1 MGYASSL
8 KLFFS
13 YSHKDEAL
21 RNELVN
27 HLHILTRQGVISSWH
42 DRKILPGDEWD
53 HHIHEHLETA
63 DIILLLISADF
74 IASDYCL
81 DTEVKIALGRY
92 KSGEARVVPIL
103 LRPVDWTGTL
113 FAKLQVLPTHGK
125 PVTVW
130 ADRDEAFLDVAQG
143 IRKIA
148 EHLHARRTRQFE
160 EKQRISDQYKQK
172 VEEILSSSSGCISV
186 IACDTLNGS
195 STLNRGAVK
204 L

>member
-1 MGYASSL
+1 MEDESI

-27 HLHILTRQGVISSWH
+27 HLHILTRQGMISSWH
-42 DRKILPGDEWD
+42 DRKILPGDEWN
-53 HHIHEHLETA
+53 HHIHAHLETA

-81 DTEVKIALGRY
+81 DTEVETALRRHA
-92 KSGEARVVPIL
+92 SGEAWVIPIL

-125 PVTVW
+125 PVTMW

-148 EHLHARRTRQFE
+148 EHLRARRTRKFE
-160 EKQRISDQYKQK
+160 EKQRVNDQYKQK
-172 VEEILSSSSGCISV
+172 VEEILSSSSGYISV
-186 IACDTLNGS
+186 IA
-195 STLNRGAVK
+195 
-204 L
+204 